1 MVYCLSGLYSAASC
15 SVVFTCFIS
24 VLLPTL
30 WYCSFSHIFTTC
42 SFVVPIY
49 EFGNNKIER

>member
-24 VLLPTL
+24 VLLPSL

-42 SFVVPIY
+42 SFVVMLV
-49 EFGNNKIER
+49 FC